1 MANRP
6 ATAMLRRLRGG
17 RKIPAL
23 LVENPTFRRFWIGET
38 ISQLGD
44 QITLIA
50 LPLAAVLVLHAGPAQ
65 MGYLVAAGWAPNL
78 LFSLHAG
85 AWLDRHGHRRR
96 AMLIA
101 DLGRA
106 LLLGTIPLAYA
117 LDSLT
122 LGQLY
127 VVAFLT
133 GTLSAIF
140 YVAYSTL
147 FVAIVPRER
156 YVAANSMLSG
166 SRALSFV
173 VGPSLGGVL
182 VQLLKAPFAL
192 VVDSASF
199 LASAAFLR
207 SISPAEPPT
216 EEATRGHVVAGVRFI
231 RDSPVVR
238 ASLAATAT
246 INFFTFVFYALFILF
261 ATDSLGVRP
270 GTLGAILGAGALG
283 GVIGSAITGRLGRRI
298 GIGPAF
304 LLGCVLFP
312 APLVLVPLG
321 RGPPAA
327 RAGDAVRGRVRLG
340 PGRDDPRHQR
350 GRDLRG
356 GDPGPDACTGLGGL
370 HAGQLR
376 RAAGGIPGR
385 RSAGQLDRPA
395 ADPVDRRHRRHRRLP
410 VAAALPAPA
419 PAHAAGGS

>member
-1 MANRP
+1 
-6 ATAMLRRLRGG
+6 
-17 RKIPAL
+17 
-23 LVENPTFRRFWIGET
+23 
-38 ISQLGD
+38 
-44 QITLIA
+44 
-50 LPLAAVLVLHAGPAQ
+50 
-65 MGYLVAAGWAPNL
+65 YLVAAGWAPNL

-96 AMLIA
+96 AMLMA

-117 LDSLT
+117 LDALT

-147 FVAIVPRER
+147 FVAIVPREQ
-156 YVAANSMLSG
+156 YVAANSILSG

-304 LLGCVLFP
+304 LLGCALFP
-312 APLVLVPLG
+312 TPLVLVPLAG
-321 RGPPAA
+321 GPRPLVLAMLFVA
-327 RAGDAVRGRVRLG
+327 EFGS
-340 PGRDDPRHQR
+340 
-350 GRDLRG
+350 
-356 GDPGPDACTGLGGL
+356 GLGVMILDISVG
-370 HAGQLR
+370 AIFAAVIPDR
-376 RAAGGIPGR
+376 MRARVSGAYMLVNYGVRPVGSLAGGALGSSIGVRPTLWIAAIGGI
-385 RSAGQLDRPA
+385 AGFLWL
-395 ADPVDRRHRRHRRLP
+395 LP
-410 VAAALPAPA
+410 SPLPHLRTLPEAPE
-419 PAHAAGGS
+419 